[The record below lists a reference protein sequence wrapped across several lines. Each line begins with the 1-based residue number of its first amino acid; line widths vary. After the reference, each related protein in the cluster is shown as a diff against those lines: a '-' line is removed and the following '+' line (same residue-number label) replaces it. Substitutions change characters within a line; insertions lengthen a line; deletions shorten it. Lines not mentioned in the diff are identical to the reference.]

1 MNKLEAQQELDER
14 NGWVYIYASRDDYD
28 FVVKQCLE
36 GGEGERGV
44 ARSLSFELAILN
56 HVPIIAVAVTGPS
69 LSAFPNTCSFL
80 YYACVR

>member
-1 MNKLEAQQELDER
+1 MMIVVK
-14 NGWVYIYASRDDYD
+14 
-28 FVVKQCLE
+28 VKQCLE

-56 HVPIIAVAVTGPS
+56 HFPIIAVAAVTGPS

-80 YYACVR
+80 YDACVR

>member
-1 MNKLEAQQELDER
+1 MSEMD
-14 NGWVYIYASRDDYD
+14 GFIYTRAGMIMTLV
-28 FVVKQCLE
+28 VVKQCLE

-56 HVPIIAVAVTGPS
+56 HVPIIAVAVAGPS

>member
-1 MNKLEAQQELDER
+1 MIEQVGPAR
-14 NGWVYIYASRDDYD
+14 NLMGLYTRAGMTMIVV
-28 FVVKQCLE
+28 VVKQCLE

-69 LSAFPNTCSFL
+69 HSAFPNTCSFL
-80 YYACVR
+80 VLRMCQINR